1 MLLKNFQ
8 VYKEPESP
16 FRVSKTQRKNPTV
29 EFRVKGKIRLEKSF
43 IISLSV
49 CIILFLIFPTYTVPP
64 INTNP
69 GSSVMVYTD
78 VIPQTT
84 QSGRRRPRPPDRP
97 AVPIEAEVEEMAED
111 VTIDFDEISFSD
123 LPPIPGN
130 VRGIPDVTIGPRMI
144 KQVLPSISDKDKK
157 KGVKGSIDLSVEVDP
172 NGKVIDVIVLKTTI
186 NNPDVIK
193 SVVEAAYKSFY
204 IPAKRGLK
212 NVKDRTF
219 IKYDVDFSR

>member
-16 FRVSKTQRKNPTV
+16 FKVSKAQRKNPTV
-29 EFRVKGKIRLEKSF
+29 EFRIKGKIRLEKSF

-49 CIILFLIFPTYTVPP
+49 CIIILLIFPTYTVPP

-84 QSGRRRPRPPDRP
+84 QSGRRRPSPPDRP

-123 LPPIPGN
+123 LPPIPGT
-130 VRGIPDVTIGPRMI
+130 VGRIPDVTIGPRMI
-144 KQVLPSISDKDKK
+144 KQVVPSISDKDKK
-157 KGVKGSIDLSVEVDP
+157 KGVKGTIDLSVEVDP
-172 NGKVIDVIVLKTTI
+172 NGKVIDVIVLKATI

-193 SVVEAAYKSFY
+193 SVVEAAYKSFF

-219 IKYDVDFSR
+219 IKYDIDFSR

>member
-16 FRVSKTQRKNPTV
+16 FKVSKNQRKNPTV
-29 EFRVKGKIRLEKSF
+29 EFRIKGKIRLEKSF

-84 QSGRRRPRPPDRP
+84 QSGRRRPLPPDRP
-97 AVPIEAEVEEMAED
+97 AVPVEAEVEEMAED

-130 VRGIPDVTIGPRMI
+130 VRRIPDITIGPRMI
-144 KQVLPSISDKDKK
+144 KQVVPSISDKDKK

-172 NGKVIDVIVLKTTI
+172 NGKVINVIVLKTTI
-186 NNPDVIK
+186 NNPNVVK
-193 SVVEAAYKSFY
+193 SVVEAAYKSFF
-204 IPAKRGLK
+204 IPAKRGLT

-219 IKYDVDFSR
+219 IKYDIDFSR